1 MRIFQKGD
9 KKTLFAWAFYDWAN
23 SVYALVISSS
33 IFPLYYGAL
42 FREKGI
48 KSLEIFGKELP
59 SESIISYV
67 TSIGFLLIV
76 LVSPILS
83 GIADFLGTKKF
94 FLKLFCWIGSLSCML
109 LYFFSIENIF
119 ISLFIYM
126 FALIGFWGSLVFY
139 NSYLPD
145 IAFPEQ
151 QDKVSAKGY
160 ALGYMGSVLLLIIN
174 LLMLMNFKF
183 FGFESEME
191 VMRISFVLVGLWWIG
206 FSQYTYKYLPD
217 FKNNNKIT
225 KNVFFSGFRELK
237 KVWMELKNHPILKKY
252 LLAFFTY
259 SMAVQTVMIIAVYFG
274 EKEIKWMDDSQRT
287 MGLIISILMIQLV
300 AIAGAFLTSFASSKV
315 GNINALIL
323 INILWVFICV
333 YAYTIITPNEFYI
346 AAASVGLVM
355 GGIQSLSRST
365 YSKLLPDTTDT
376 TSFFSFY
383 DITEK
388 LGIVIGMV
396 LYGYIADLT
405 GKMQNAILFL
415 IIFFIVGVVL
425 LMRIPRQ
432 YRNC

>member
-48 KSLEIFGKELP
+48 GAFEIFGKELP

-83 GIADFLGTKKF
+83 GVADFLGTKKF

-109 LYFFSIENIF
+109 LYFFNIENIF

-126 FALIGFWGSLVFY
+126 LALIGFWGSLVFY

-160 ALGYMGSVLLLIIN
+160 ALGYMGSVLLLILN
-174 LLMLMNFKF
+174 LLMLINFEF

-191 VMRISFVLVGLWWIG
+191 AMRISFVLVGLWWIG

-217 FKNNNKIT
+217 FKNENKIT

-237 KVWMELKNHPILKKY
+237 KVWIELKNHPILKKY

-274 EKEIKWMDDSQRT
+274 EKEIQWIDDSQRT

-300 AIAGAFLTSFASSKV
+300 AISGAFLTSFASSKI

-333 YAYTIITPNEFYI
+333 YAYTINTPNEFYI

-365 YSKLLPDTTDT
+365 YSKLLPDTKDT

-388 LGIVIGMV
+388 LGIVIGMA

-425 LMRIPRQ
+425 LMRIPRK